1 MSEPHFY
8 EQIESVAK
16 AFADAKKDNKVT
28 WEEAAGVVYKM
39 LQAGI
44 HAWRALDSDDGHFDR
59 LVTDTELVFDRYI
72 VPLDF
77 PLNDFLERIAER
89 FMRLQ
94 IRPSLQRLRE
104 LLD

>member
-8 EQIESVAK
+8 AQIESVAK
-16 AFADAKKDNKVT
+16 AFHDAKKDNKVT
-28 WEEAAGVVYKM
+28 WEEAAGIVYKM

-44 HAWRALDSDDGHFDR
+44 HAWRALDSQDGHFDL
-59 LVTDTELVFDRYI
+59 LVADTELVFDEYI

-89 FMRLQ
+89 FLRNQ
-94 IRPSLQRLRE
+94 IRPSLQQLRE
-104 LLD
+104 LLN